1 MRLILGRLKNV
12 GRVAI
17 AALTSAIVV
26 WSCATAQ
33 APVDCTSPQT
43 MCNSVCANLQLDP
56 DNCGAKCKS
65 GQACVNGT
73 CSSSCASTATLC
85 TPDGGGAAICVNT
98 KADNANC

>member
-56 DNCGAKCKS
+56 DNCGKCGTS
-65 GQACVNGT
+65 CPSAQVRNAGQ
-73 CSSSCASTATLC
+73 CAMECPAGNAIC
-85 TPDGGGAAICVNT
+85 TPDGGARGFCV
-98 KADNANC
+98 